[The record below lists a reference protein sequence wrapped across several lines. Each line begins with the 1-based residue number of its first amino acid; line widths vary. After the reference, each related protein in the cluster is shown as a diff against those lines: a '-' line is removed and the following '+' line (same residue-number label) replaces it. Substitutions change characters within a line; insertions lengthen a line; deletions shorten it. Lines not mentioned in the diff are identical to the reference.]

1 MNIKQTTNTNN
12 TNFKGAFRVAKLTP
26 QINQEFQKYAKDG
39 CKVFY
44 DFSKQ
49 GDVLLVAHD
58 RMNQEIETFLKK
70 VCDKFTFWG
79 NFTPNNFR
87 SLDWIKT
94 VIRHSSLPGA
104 VNKTF
109 SMWDSVKY
117 KLKDLNDI
125 GIKVNTDEAKLSMYK
140 GVALIDD
147 VANKRKIFVTPH
159 VENNVYIKIYPYSTL
174 KSAEYLRCE
183 STNLSNSPAKIVKK
197 YETPAEI
204 IEFNTLFKS
213 AKRNYDPD
221 FMEHCPEARTK
232 FELLTESNYLEEE
245 KLFDLVVEKY
255 QEIAQMLCYEDTF
268 VPTSAARG
276 CLVGRGSTRDKFAS
290 FKRFLKRD

>member
-1 MNIKQTTNTNN
+1 ML
-12 TNFKGAFRVAKLTP
+12 F
-26 QINQEFQKYAKDG
+26 
-39 CKVFY
+39 
-44 DFSKQ
+44 
-49 GDVLLVAHD
+49 VAHD

-147 VANKRKIFVTPH
+147 VANKRRIFVTPH
-159 VENNVYIKIYPYSTL
+159 VENNVYIKIYPYFIGIL
-174 KSAEYLRCE
+174 
-183 STNLSNSPAKIVKK
+183 N
-197 YETPAEI
+197 
-204 IEFNTLFKS
+204 
-213 AKRNYDPD
+213 
-221 FMEHCPEARTK
+221 
-232 FELLTESNYLEEE
+232 
-245 KLFDLVVEKY
+245 
-255 QEIAQMLCYEDTF
+255 
-268 VPTSAARG
+268 
-276 CLVGRGSTRDKFAS
+276 
-290 FKRFLKRD
+290 